1 MAALQEKTAESSP
14 AWDDS
19 DICDSKDTSLSLFFL
34 GKKSSRKGVKTK
46 SSEKAAGDDH
56 RVPVAR
62 DAVREGE

>member
-1 MAALQEKTAESSP
+1 MILTYVTVKTPLSL
-14 AWDDS
+14 
-19 DICDSKDTSLSLFFL
+19 SLSLFFL